1 MRRFISTLVK
11 LTDINTRM
19 GFTLHTLKMFSI
31 FMLLYAACIAGLFD
45 GAGGFTYAE
54 Y

>member
-1 MRRFISTLVK
+1 
-11 LTDINTRM
+11 M
-19 GFTLHTLKMFSI
+19 GFTLHTLIMFSI
-31 FMLLYAACIAGLFD
+31 FMLLYAASIAGLFE

>member
-1 MRRFISTLVK
+1 MRRFTSTLVK

-19 GFTLHTLKMFSI
+19 GFTLHTLIMFSI
-31 FMLLYAACIAGLFD
+31 FMLLYASCIAGLFD